1 MCSSLTSQHSFAAYH
16 PTARRWRHIGR
27 QLREAAERPTHGE
40 PVGNKERLIR
50 QLQSSLAAL
59 IREVIYWPLNA
70 EPQDVG
76 EAVNLAIERYRVPPT
91 PSVGSIIGSPV
102 TPATS
107 AVLSPPL
114 STEGIVDSTESLADD
129 LAELALSPI

>member
-1 MCSSLTSQHSFAAYH
+1 
-16 PTARRWRHIGR
+16 
-27 QLREAAERPTHGE
+27 
-40 PVGNKERLIR
+40 
-50 QLQSSLAAL
+50 
-59 IREVIYWPLNA
+59 VIYWPLNA